1 MNTPALLLHALK
13 GTCALNCLAALHLAG
28 PLPVTQRV
36 IMDLTGF
43 DDRAVSK
50 GLNTL
55 LVLDLATCTG
65 GRHRTSWQLAP
76 AAQRLPLP
84 LHPFLSSRLNVDSQ
98 ALLKEEEDKERQ
110 ISDTLDSST
119 LVQASNPAFAE
130 SAPTLHPAPTK
141 SFVPT
146 LARASAPPLLS
157 SDRKSPQEP
166 ASTHL
171 TCPTTGAGETLESPA
186 PGHSRGLSPRPLRTA
201 RGVSG
206 GVGLRSEFYAAFE
219 AANVYLQF
227 RRPLADALIAGDDGP
242 AWLRQTLGWL
252 CYAQRR
258 LPHVKQGAV
267 VYISLRDRLPC
278 DPAYLPP
285 PELPFDLA
293 LAWALRGGEAE
304 PEAVADTNDE
314 NDINDINDDNDDK
327 NKNAH
332 RTLRAPEAQ
341 RVLPGPEEPLWRAV
355 IERLARELPAAVID
369 SQLRPARLVS
379 LDGDR
384 CRIAAPTPQSRDW
397 LQTRLA
403 GVLAR
408 AVCELTGRVLAIEVV
423 VDM

>member
-1 MNTPALLLHALK
+1 VNTPALLLHALK

-65 GRHRTSWQLAP
+65 GRHRTAWQLAP

-84 LHPFLSSRLNVDSQ
+84 LHPFLSSRLNVDSE
-98 ALLKEEEDKERQ
+98 ALLKEEEEDKERE

-119 LVQASNPAFAE
+119 LVQASNPLFAE
-130 SAPTLHPAPTK
+130 SAPTPHPAPTK
-141 SFVPT
+141 SHFPT
-146 LARASAPPLLS
+146 LPRSRPLGAAPLLS
-157 SDRKSPQEP
+157 SDRKSPREP
-166 ASTHL
+166 ASTPL
-171 TCPTTGAGETLESPA
+171 KTLES
-186 PGHSRGLSPRPLRTA
+186 LSLR
-201 RGVSG
+201 G

-242 AWLRQTLGWL
+242 AWLRQTLGWI

-258 LPHVKQGAV
+258 LSHVKQGAV

-285 PELPFDLA
+285 SELPFDLA

-304 PEAVADTNDE
+304 PDNDIDDVDDIS
-314 NDINDINDDNDDK
+314 DINDSNDADQTLTVSE
-327 NKNAH
+327 
-332 RTLRAPEAQ
+332 TLRVLENPED
-341 RVLPGPEEPLWRAV
+341 RLWSAV
-355 IERLARELPAAVID
+355 IDKLSRELPAAVID
-369 SQLRPARLVS
+369 SQLRPARLVA
-379 LDGDR
+379 LEEDR
-384 CRIAAPTPQSRDW
+384 CLIAATTPQSRDW

-403 GVLAR
+403 AVLAR
-408 AVCELTGRVLAIEVV
+408 ALSQLSGRVLAIEVV
-423 VDM
+423 VDT